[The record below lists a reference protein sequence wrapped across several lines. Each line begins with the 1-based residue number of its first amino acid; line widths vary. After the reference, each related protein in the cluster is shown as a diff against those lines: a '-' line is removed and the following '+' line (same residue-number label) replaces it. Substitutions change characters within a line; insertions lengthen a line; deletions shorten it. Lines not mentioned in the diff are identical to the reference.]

1 MREKKKSKVL
11 KSFNDLRPNTLI
23 TCFYCGE
30 EKSSENSRKF
40 RAHCVCHDC
49 VVKLDSLPS
58 EK

>member
-1 MREKKKSKVL
+1 MKEKKKPKIL
-11 KSFNDLRPNTLI
+11 KSFSDLKPNTMI
-23 TCFYCGE
+23 QCFYCNE
-30 EKSSENSRKF
+30 EKSSQGHRKF